1 MTSVRLREVEQDDLP
16 TFFAQQLDPEAI
28 RMAAFTVADPSDREA
43 FDAKWQRILASEE
56 TTTRTI
62 VVDDEVAGSVSKYRD
77 PDLPGPEVTYWLGR
91 EFWGKGVATLA
102 LAGFVEVVKERP
114 LYGRCAADNV
124 GSRRVLEKCG
134 FVFVRED
141 KGFSNARGEEIAE
154 VVLELR

>member
-43 FDAKWQRILASEE
+43 FDAKWRRILASEE

-102 LAGFVEVVKERP
+102 LAGFVEVVTERP

-141 KGFSNARGEEIAE
+141 RGFSNARGEEIAE

>member
-1 MTSVRLREVEQDDLP
+1 LREVEQADLP
-16 TFFAQQLDPEAI
+16 TFFGQQLDPEAN
-28 RMAAFTVADPSDREA
+28 RMAAFTAADPSDREA

-56 TTTRTI
+56 ITVKTI
-62 VVDDEVAGSVSKYRD
+62 VVDDEVAGSISKFRD

-102 LAGFVEVVKERP
+102 LAGFVEVVTERP

-134 FVFVRED
+134 FVFVSED
-141 KGFSNARGEEIAE
+141 KGFANARREEIAE